1 MASIIKRKK
10 KISVVYRYTDEN
22 GVEKQKWETFNNM
35 ADAKRRKHQVES
47 ELDDNTFIPP
57 SLKTL
62 KDLLEEYVSIYGV
75 NTWSIST
82 YDNKRALISNYINPL
97 IGDMAIQEITPVMM
111 DRYYQSLLKVKSV
124 TSKYI
129 HPRNEYLSPSVIR
142 EIHKIIRS
150 AFNMAVKWELITRN
164 PVDNATLPKEQK
176 KTREIWDAETLFKA
190 IDACED
196 DLLSLALNMSFAC
209 SLRMGELLGLTWDCI
224 DISDDSLAADTA
236 SIFVNKELQRVK
248 KDTVEKL
255 GDRGIVF
262 QFPSCLGCRSTV
274 LVLKEPKTHSSV
286 RKVFL
291 PKSVAEMLVKH
302 KSEQDE
308 VKDIMGN
315 DYTDYNMVFA
325 GVNGRPVEGSQINR
339 LMADLIRKNNLP
351 HVVFH
356 SIRHTSV
363 TYKLKLNGGDVK
375 SVQGDSGHSQ
385 SSMVTDVY
393 SHILDEGRRNN
404 ARLFEDAFYS
414 GRAEEIN
421 DSAIQHEEEQKE
433 ALDQIVEGR
442 MKKSTGSSGS
452 GAEGT
457 GQTESDMETLMRL
470 LKNPEIAGVLK
481 TISQAL

>member
-1 MASIIKRKK
+1 M
-10 KISVVYRYTDEN
+10 V
-22 GVEKQKWETFNNM
+22 
-35 ADAKRRKHQVES
+35 
-47 ELDDNTFIPP
+47 
-57 SLKTL
+57 
-62 KDLLEEYVSIYGV
+62 
-75 NTWSIST
+75 
-82 YDNKRALISNYINPL
+82 
-97 IGDMAIQEITPVMM
+97 IQEITPVMM

-274 LVLKEPKTHSSV
+274 LVLKEPKTQSSV

-315 DYTDYNMVFA
+315 EYTDYNMVFA

-339 LMADLIRKNNLP
+339 LMANLIRKKTCPMLCFT
-351 HVVFH
+351 V
-356 SIRHTSV
+356 SGIRVS
-363 TYKLKLNGGDVK
+363 
-375 SVQGDSGHSQ
+375 
-385 SSMVTDVY
+385 
-393 SHILDEGRRNN
+393 
-404 ARLFEDAFYS
+404 
-414 GRAEEIN
+414 
-421 DSAIQHEEEQKE
+421 
-433 ALDQIVEGR
+433 
-442 MKKSTGSSGS
+442 
-452 GAEGT
+452 
-457 GQTESDMETLMRL
+457 
-470 LKNPEIAGVLK
+470 P
-481 TISQAL
+481 IS

>member
-1 MASIIKRKK
+1 M
-10 KISVVYRYTDEN
+10 V
-22 GVEKQKWETFNNM
+22 
-35 ADAKRRKHQVES
+35 
-47 ELDDNTFIPP
+47 
-57 SLKTL
+57 
-62 KDLLEEYVSIYGV
+62 
-75 NTWSIST
+75 
-82 YDNKRALISNYINPL
+82 
-97 IGDMAIQEITPVMM
+97 IQEITPVMM

-274 LVLKEPKTHSSV
+274 LVLKEPKTQSSV

-315 DYTDYNMVFA
+315 EYTDYNMVFA

-393 SHILDEGRRNN
+393 SHILDEGRRTTHGCL
-404 ARLFEDAFYS
+404 RMLS
-414 GRAEEIN
+414 TVGGM
-421 DSAIQHEEEQKE
+421 KE
-433 ALDQIVEGR
+433 L
-442 MKKSTGSSGS
+442 
-452 GAEGT
+452 
-457 GQTESDMETLMRL
+457 TLM
-470 LKNPEIAGVLK
+470 
-481 TISQAL
+481 

>member
-10 KISVVYRYTDEN
+10 KISVVYRYIDEN
-22 GVEKQKWETFNNM
+22 GVEKQKWETFDNM
-35 ADAKRRKHQVES
+35 TDAKKRKHQVES

-82 YDNKRALISNYINPL
+82 YDNKQALISHYINPL
-97 IGDMAIQEITPVMM
+97 IGDLSIQEITPVMM
-111 DRYYQSLLKVKSV
+111 DKYYQSLLKVKSV

-129 HPRNEYLSPSVIR
+129 HPRNEYLSPSIVR
-142 EIHKIIRS
+142 EIHKILRS

-164 PVDNATLPKEQK
+164 PVDMATLPKEK
-176 KTREIWDAETLFKA
+176 KKAREIWDAETLFKA
-190 IDACED
+190 IEVCED
-196 DLLSLALNMSFAC
+196 DLLKLALNLSFAC
-209 SLRMGELLGLTWDCI
+209 SLRIGEMLGLTWDCI
-224 DISDDSLAADTA
+224 DISDQSMAADMA

-255 GDRGIVF
+255 GDRGIIF
-262 QFPSCLGCRSTV
+262 QFPSCLGCKSTV
-274 LVLKEPKTHSSV
+274 LVLKEPKTQSSV

-315 DYTDYNMVFA
+315 EYNDFNMVFA
-325 GVNGRPVEGSQINR
+325 GINGRPVEGSQINR
-339 LMADLIRKNNLP
+339 LMAELIRNNDLP
-351 HVVFH
+351 PVVFH

-385 SSMVTDVY
+385 SSMVTVVY

-414 GRAEEIN
+414 GRSDGNDGSRAEQEV
-421 DSAIQHEEEQKE
+421 DRKESTDKGVTETVDETESA
-433 ALDQIVEGR
+433 
-442 MKKSTGSSGS
+442 
-452 GAEGT
+452 GT
-457 GQTESDMETLMRL
+457 VSESYAIPESDMETLMRL
-470 LKNPEIAGVLK
+470 LKNPEIAGMLK
-481 TISQAL
+481 TLANAM

>member
-1 MASIIKRKK
+1 MASIFKRKK
-10 KISVVYRYTDEN
+10 KVSVVYRYTDEN
-22 GVEKQKWETFNNM
+22 GVERQRWETFSNM
-35 ADAKRRKHQVES
+35 ADAKKRKHQIETQ
-47 ELDDNTFIPP
+47 LDDNTFVAPT
-57 SLKTL
+57 LKTL
-62 KDLLEEYVSIYGV
+62 KDLLGEYVSIYGM
-75 NTWSIST
+75 NSWSIST
-82 YDNKRALISNYINPL
+82 YDNKQALISNYINPL
-97 IGDMAIQEITPVMM
+97 IGDLAIQEITPVMM

-129 HPRNEYLSPSVIR
+129 HPRNEFLSPSIVR
-142 EIHKIIRS
+142 EIHKILRS

-164 PVDNATLPKEQK
+164 PVDMATLPKEK
-176 KTREIWDAETLFKA
+176 KKERDIWDAETLFKA
-190 IDACED
+190 IEACED
-196 DLLSLALNMSFAC
+196 DLLKLALNLSFAC
-209 SLRMGELLGLTWDCI
+209 SLRMGEMLGLTWDCV
-224 DISDDSLAADTA
+224 DISDQSMATDTA

-274 LVLKEPKTHSSV
+274 LVLKEPKTQSSV

-291 PKSVAEMLVKH
+291 PRTVAEMLLKH

-308 VKDIMGN
+308 VKELMGN
-315 DYTDYNMVFA
+315 EYNDYNMVFA
-325 GVNGRPVEGSQINR
+325 GFSGRPVEGSQINR

-414 GRAEEIN
+414 GRN
-421 DSAIQHEEEQKE
+421 
-433 ALDQIVEGR
+433 
-442 MKKSTGSSGS
+442 
-452 GAEGT
+452 EGT
-457 GQTESDMETLMRL
+457 NVIEMQPIEEKKTVTDQMKDVGTKSDTFNGADAKNADRKESDMETFMRL
-470 LKNPEIAGVLK
+470 LKNPEISGILK
-481 TISQAL
+481 TLSQAL